1 MGFLVCKGNLKN
13 IYDWNDLVC
22 FDVKLI
28 FLNLKMLGNVCYI
41 YLAVWGAVD
50 KVDGGDKGKIE
61 QFMIQFL
68 KNVEVFDI
76 GGCGVIIIFVECGL
90 GDVLISFE
98 LEVNN
103 ICKQYEVQ
111 GFEVVILKINILVEF
126 LVVWVDKNVQV
137 NGMEKV
143 VKVYLNWFYSLQV

>member
-1 MGFLVCKGNLKN
+1 MGFLVRKGNSKN
-13 IYDWNDLVC
+13 IYDWNDLVR

-28 FLNLKMLGNVCYI
+28 FSNSKTSGNARYI
-41 YLAVWGAVD
+41 YLAVWGVAD

-76 GGCGVIIIFVECGL
+76 GGRGAIIIFVERGL

-98 LEVNN
+98 SEVNN
-103 ICKQYEVQ
+103 IRKQYEAQ
-111 GFEVVILKINILVEF
+111 GFEVVISKINILAEF
-126 LVVWVDKNVQV
+126 SVAWVDKNVQV
-137 NGMEKV
+137 NGTEKV
-143 VKVYLNWFYSLQV
+143 VKVYLNWFYSSQA

>member
-41 YLAVWGAVD
+41 YLVVWGVVD

-103 ICKQYEVQ
+103 IRKQYEVQ
-111 GFEVVILKINILVEF
+111 GFEVVISKINILVEF